1 MKKPFRLLAALLTF
15 CIAAAA
21 IPTAG
26 LATDTESGFFDLKA
40 AVENAADGSTITL
53 TNDAIVNTDQ
63 KASPWIIDKNVTIDG
78 NGRIVSV
85 RMMGILL
92 DADVTFKNMDLRLVS
107 SDGRN
112 AIIANGHS
120 LTLDSVTTEAISV
133 NGVSSKAHSINI
145 FGGSLQKGD
154 HENYFEVPS
163 PGAESTITIRGNT
176 NLQGSDEILGH
187 GNIFAGSLSMGT
199 FGENAADGPPTTF
212 TGDVTI
218 NIEDSKGTGSL
229 GTIYACGGQN
239 RTPQGAS
246 SGKEITPDPEKYTV
260 DGTITI
266 TGTNALPDVDGA
278 GATTTNVVFKGNGN
292 QAEKTFGNISSLT
305 MESGNLVLK
314 ENSSFRDNGTLALKS
329 GAKLDL
335 QKTNEG
341 NLNVGNFEGN
351 DGFVFLGQNQNW
363 RIEGQ
368 VTGTTKIAIGGT
380 TYNDENSQKVPTVG
394 HTYITAPNSHDD
406 NFILLPP
413 NSQTDMKLVR
423 DTDGNWKATS
433 NGTGEENKVIVEN
446 FHFVE
451 SSVTVAS
458 RVEEVTLPLDVTYA
472 SNSAQ
477 VSYLDFI
484 PLYIDVNGKGSLQTE
499 TDGYFS
505 YTCSDT
511 LSGAKLTMEVNED
524 ELTITDTVNGYIPDG
539 TYQIELKVPKDYNT
553 SGTLL
558 TSATTLTVGNSEPNP
573 GPVSIPVPTAN
584 TGLKWTGAEQ
594 TGVNEGTGYTL
605 TGHKGTNAGDY
616 TATAVLE
623 PNYQWND
630 GTRDDKTITWSIA
643 KADGP
648 AAPGNL
654 TATAP
659 TAAGGTDGEINGTTS
674 AMEYASDTGFSK
686 AQNCGDGKTTGLA
699 SGTYH
704 VRVKETDTHEA
715 GAYASITV
723 PVPGAP
729 TLQTISVNSTAHK
742 TEYQTGE
749 ALDVTDLTIEAV
761 YSDGSKRT
769 VPVTANMVS
778 GFDSTSAAENQILTI
793 RYEGQTTTYTV
804 KITGSQ
810 QPGETMYQ
818 VTVSNTGSDGTA
830 SGVYEYKEGAD
841 VTIQA
846 GSKDGLTFAAWD
858 AAGLTLADRNTPV
871 VSFRMPANDVT
882 LNAIWTPNGDTP
894 APGHTHVWDP
904 AWKNNTSHH
913 WHDCTASGCT
923 LTDNSQ
929 KSGYAA
935 HTAGDWVVI
944 QAASST
950 QNGVRHKTCTVCGYE
965 TARES
970 IPSTGG
976 GSSSSGSSS
985 SSSGSSSGSGS
996 SNNTTTSVKNP
1007 DGSTTSTNV
1016 NKITGMVT
1024 ETTRR
1029 PDGSKTVVET
1039 KKDGTVTTTDT
1050 TKDGSTVKTVAR
1062 PNGTAETTIKQSD
1075 GITATIQSSQDS
1087 TKATVRIPSKVAKE
1101 TPDSGI
1107 TLPIPAL
1114 SGENASVAIH
1124 TGLVRQTLV
1133 KIPVNGNDSTTIAC
1147 LVNSD
1152 GTETILKT
1160 AVLSGGQMAVSVSDG
1175 ATVRVRDNGK
1185 DFQDVRGHWA
1195 KNAIDFVTAREL
1207 FTGKTSEVFAPDGT
1221 MSRAMLTTV
1230 LARLD
1235 GVDTSGGS
1243 AYQKG
1248 LSWAVSKGISDGR
1261 NPDSQITREQFVTML
1276 YRCAGSPAVMGQDP
1290 HFSDAE
1296 QISAY
1301 ARNPICWAVENGI
1314 LSGYEDGSAAPK
1326 GKTTRAQA
1334 AAILARY
1341 VEFLNQQ

>member
-26 LATDTESGFFDLKA
+26 LAAEAESGYFDLKA
-40 AVENAADGSTITL
+40 AVESATDGSTITL
-53 TNDAIVNTDQ
+53 TNDAIVNADQ
-63 KASPWIIDKNVTIDG
+63 VASPWIIEKNVTIDG
-78 NGRIVSV
+78 QGRIVSV

-120 LTLDSVTTEAISV
+120 LTLDSVTTDAIPV
-133 NGVSSKAHSINI
+133 NGVFSKAHSINI

-218 NIEDSKGTGSL
+218 NIEGSKGTGSL

-246 SGKEITPDPEKYTV
+246 SGKEITPNPEKYTV
-260 DGTITI
+260 DGTVTI

-305 MESGNLVLK
+305 MESGNLVLT
-314 ENSSFRDNGTLALKS
+314 ENSSFRDNGTLTLNS

-341 NLNVGNFEGN
+341 NLNVGNFQGN
-351 DGFVFLGQNQNW
+351 NGFVFLGQNQNW

-380 TYNDENSQKVPTVG
+380 ANDENSQRIPTVG
-394 HTYITAPNSHDD
+394 HTYITAPNSLDG
-406 NFILLPP
+406 NFVLLPP
-413 NSQTDMKLVR
+413 NSQTDMTLERNDNGEWKVPEKIEEESKVQSLAPENIRVSSGETEAIIPLHTVYRGDSLDFGMIPLTIHVNNSEAKFVVDVDGDYYEANGLRLYVGYLSEVNGDALMLYNGASLV
-423 DTDGNWKATS
+423 APLPV
-433 NGTGEENKVIVEN
+433 GTYRIEIVVPGAYTVSGADISVSSTLIVGEEL
-446 FHFVE
+446 F
-451 SSVTVAS
+451 
-458 RVEEVTLPLDVTYA
+458 
-472 SNSAQ
+472 
-477 VSYLDFI
+477 
-484 PLYIDVNGKGSLQTE
+484 
-499 TDGYFS
+499 
-505 YTCSDT
+505 
-511 LSGAKLTMEVNED
+511 
-524 ELTITDTVNGYIPDG
+524 
-539 TYQIELKVPKDYNT
+539 
-553 SGTLL
+553 
-558 TSATTLTVGNSEPNP
+558 
-573 GPVSIPVPTAN
+573 SIPVPTAN
-584 TGLKWTGAEQ
+584 TGLKWTGEEQ

-630 GTRDDKTITWSIA
+630 GSRDDKTITWSIA

-674 AMEYASDTGFSK
+674 AMEYAADTGFSN
-686 AQNCGDGKTTGLA
+686 AQDCGDGKTTGLA

-729 TLQTISVNSTAHK
+729 TLQTISVNSIAHK

-761 YSDGSKRT
+761 YSDGRKQT

-1101 TPDSGI
+1101 TLDSGI

>member
-239 RTPQGAS
+239 RTPQGSIA
-246 SGKEITPDPEKYTV
+246 GKETSANPEKYKVEGTV
-260 DGTITI
+260 TI

-511 LSGAKLTMEVNED
+511 LSGAK
-524 ELTITDTVNGYIPDG
+524 
-539 TYQIELKVPKDYNT
+539 
-553 SGTLL
+553 
-558 TSATTLTVGNSEPNP
+558 
-573 GPVSIPVPTAN
+573 
-584 TGLKWTGAEQ
+584 
-594 TGVNEGTGYTL
+594 
-605 TGHKGTNAGDY
+605 
-616 TATAVLE
+616 
-623 PNYQWND
+623 
-630 GTRDDKTITWSIA
+630 R
-643 KADGP
+643 
-648 AAPGNL
+648 
-654 TATAP
+654 
-659 TAAGGTDGEINGTTS
+659 
-674 AMEYASDTGFSK
+674 
-686 AQNCGDGKTTGLA
+686 
-699 SGTYH
+699 
-704 VRVKETDTHEA
+704 
-715 GAYASITV
+715 
-723 PVPGAP
+723 
-729 TLQTISVNSTAHK
+729 
-742 TEYQTGE
+742 
-749 ALDVTDLTIEAV
+749 
-761 YSDGSKRT
+761 
-769 VPVTANMVS
+769 
-778 GFDSTSAAENQILTI
+778 I
-793 RYEGQTTTYTV
+793 R
-804 KITGSQ
+804 
-810 QPGETMYQ
+810 
-818 VTVSNTGSDGTA
+818 
-830 SGVYEYKEGAD
+830 
-841 VTIQA
+841 
-846 GSKDGLTFAAWD
+846 
-858 AAGLTLADRNTPV
+858 
-871 VSFRMPANDVT
+871 
-882 LNAIWTPNGDTP
+882 
-894 APGHTHVWDP
+894 
-904 AWKNNTSHH
+904 
-913 WHDCTASGCT
+913 
-923 LTDNSQ
+923 
-929 KSGYAA
+929 
-935 HTAGDWVVI
+935 
-944 QAASST
+944 
-950 QNGVRHKTCTVCGYE
+950 
-965 TARES
+965 
-970 IPSTGG
+970 
-976 GSSSSGSSS
+976 
-985 SSSGSSSGSGS
+985 
-996 SNNTTTSVKNP
+996 
-1007 DGSTTSTNV
+1007 
-1016 NKITGMVT
+1016 
-1024 ETTRR
+1024 
-1029 PDGSKTVVET
+1029 
-1039 KKDGTVTTTDT
+1039 
-1050 TKDGSTVKTVAR
+1050 
-1062 PNGTAETTIKQSD
+1062 
-1075 GITATIQSSQDS
+1075 
-1087 TKATVRIPSKVAKE
+1087 
-1101 TPDSGI
+1101 
-1107 TLPIPAL
+1107 
-1114 SGENASVAIH
+1114 
-1124 TGLVRQTLV
+1124 
-1133 KIPVNGNDSTTIAC
+1133 
-1147 LVNSD
+1147 
-1152 GTETILKT
+1152 
-1160 AVLSGGQMAVSVSDG
+1160 
-1175 ATVRVRDNGK
+1175 
-1185 DFQDVRGHWA
+1185 
-1195 KNAIDFVTAREL
+1195 
-1207 FTGKTSEVFAPDGT
+1207 
-1221 MSRAMLTTV
+1221 
-1230 LARLD
+1230 
-1235 GVDTSGGS
+1235 
-1243 AYQKG
+1243 
-1248 LSWAVSKGISDGR
+1248 
-1261 NPDSQITREQFVTML
+1261 
-1276 YRCAGSPAVMGQDP
+1276 
-1290 HFSDAE
+1290 
-1296 QISAY
+1296 
-1301 ARNPICWAVENGI
+1301 
-1314 LSGYEDGSAAPK
+1314 
-1326 GKTTRAQA
+1326 
-1334 AAILARY
+1334 
-1341 VEFLNQQ
+1341 

>member
-1 MKKPFRLLAALLTF
+1 MKTPFRLLAALLTF

-26 LATDTESGFFDLKA
+26 LAAEAESGFFDLKA
-40 AVENAADGSTITL
+40 AVERAADGSTITL
-53 TNDAIVNTDQ
+53 TNDAIVNADRET
-63 KASPWIIDKNVTIDG
+63 SPWIIDKNVTIDG

-176 NLQGSDEILGH
+176 NLQGSDEILGD

-199 FGENAADGPPTTF
+199 FGENATDGPATNF
-212 TGDVTI
+212 TGNVTI
-218 NIEDSKGTGSL
+218 NIEGSKGTGSL
-229 GTIYACGGQN
+229 GTIYAGGGQN
-239 RTPQGAS
+239 RTPQGAI
-246 SGKEITPDPEKYTV
+246 SGKETTPNPEKYTV
-260 DGTITI
+260 TGTVTI

-278 GATTTNVVFKGNGN
+278 GATETNVIYKASPNTKPKI
-292 QAEKTFGNISSLT
+292 ALANISSFQ
-305 MESGNLVLK
+305 MEQGKLILGETSSLRDECSLAVLSGAELEVSKYTGRIGDFTGGGSLVLGK
-314 ENSSFRDNGTLALKS
+314 DQTLEITGRVEGQTTIGVGQILNGASGIPTLDHTYIKAPNSNADSFRLAPPNVANPPVLAFDGGNWTASAGSSSGDENLIASFHFVIKEVPVAPGEEAEFEMNATLANDDYKYLDNERLNVTVDWNTTLTAREDPNEEYAYIYTDPMNYYSAYVVDNCFCITTAEKGNHTIQVTLPTNATVGGKTLSDTATLIVTDNGT
-329 GAKLDL
+329 
-335 QKTNEG
+335 TPE
-341 NLNVGNFEGN
+341 
-351 DGFVFLGQNQNW
+351 
-363 RIEGQ
+363 
-368 VTGTTKIAIGGT
+368 
-380 TYNDENSQKVPTVG
+380 
-394 HTYITAPNSHDD
+394 
-406 NFILLPP
+406 
-413 NSQTDMKLVR
+413 
-423 DTDGNWKATS
+423 
-433 NGTGEENKVIVEN
+433 
-446 FHFVE
+446 
-451 SSVTVAS
+451 
-458 RVEEVTLPLDVTYA
+458 
-472 SNSAQ
+472 
-477 VSYLDFI
+477 
-484 PLYIDVNGKGSLQTE
+484 
-499 TDGYFS
+499 
-505 YTCSDT
+505 
-511 LSGAKLTMEVNED
+511 
-524 ELTITDTVNGYIPDG
+524 
-539 TYQIELKVPKDYNT
+539 
-553 SGTLL
+553 
-558 TSATTLTVGNSEPNP
+558 P

-584 TGLKWTGAEQ
+584 TGLKWIGAEQ

-630 GTRDDKTITWSIA
+630 GSRDDKTITWSIA

-674 AMEYASDTGFSK
+674 AMEYAADTGFSK

-761 YSDGSKRT
+761 YSDGRKQT

-1221 MSRAMLTTV
+1221 MSRTMLTTV